1 MVVNVVML
9 ICGIILILLSALVM
23 FLGGA
28 IMYMEILE
36 PVETETSK
44 EHRKFFIVSVIIIVF
59 GIVTNIVG
67 WEAIRESHIRLK
79 FINTEKNKEENTTE
93 TITETTTEITT
104 IVINGETYILQNK
117 ED

>member
-9 ICGIILILLSALVM
+9 VGGIILIILSALVI

-28 IMYMEILE
+28 LLAMGITVDLD
-36 PVETETSK
+36 TETPK
-44 EHRKFFIVSVIIIVF
+44 ERRNYFISSIIIIVI
-59 GIVTNIVG
+59 GIAVNTTG
-67 WEAIRESHIRLK
+67 WMAIRESHIRLK
-79 FINTEKNKEENTTE
+79 FINTEKNKEETTTENTTE
-93 TITETTTEITT
+93 NTTEVTR